1 MVPHRGD
8 EQRTTKKVLLSY
20 SANRHLKLS
29 FAKNFQ
35 KGIVLYPS
43 TLFPVFGISFGRTK
57 REAVN

>member
-1 MVPHRGD
+1 MVTRHGD

-43 TLFPVFGISFGRTK
+43 TLHYGKVATWVKNAIK
-57 REAVN
+57 K